1 VLFRS
6 GEKGRAIGIDHIQ
19 SLVDKSIANVRK
31 NRPDLLESQ
40 RVKLVVGDG
49 RRGFFEEGFQ

>member
-1 VLFRS
+1 M

-19 SLVDKSIANVRK
+19 SLVDKSIANVKK

-40 RVKLVVGDG
+40 RVKLVVGEG
-49 RRGFFEEGFQ
+49 RRGVFEEGFQF